1 MEKNKMKQV
10 MKLAKRV
17 LKIALFGWGG
27 YRLYSVLGIGIV
39 FLLLGIALVVGFFY
53 FLAMCLAAGLENKF
67 GEADAS
73 IWRKPEQLPVKN
85 EMKD

>member
-1 MEKNKMKQV
+1 
-10 MKLAKRV
+10 
-17 LKIALFGWGG
+17 LFGLIG

-39 FLLLGIALVVGFFY
+39 FLFLGIALVVGFFY

-73 IWRKPEQLPVKN
+73 MWRKPEQLPVYN
-85 EMKD
+85 EMND

>member
-1 MEKNKMKQV
+1 

-17 LKIALFGWGG
+17 LKIALFGWVG

-67 GEADAS
+67 GGADAYL
-73 IWRKPEQLPVKN
+73 WRKPEQLPVKN

>member
-17 LKIALFGWGG
+17 LKIALFGLIG
-27 YRLYSVLGIGIV
+27 YGLYSVLGVGIV

-73 IWRKPEQLPVKN
+73 MWRKPEQLPVYN
-85 EMKD
+85 EMND

>member
-1 MEKNKMKQV
+1 
-10 MKLAKRV
+10 MKLARRV
-17 LKIALFGWGG
+17 LKISLFGWVG

>member
-17 LKIALFGWGG
+17 LKIALFGWVG

-39 FLLLGIALVVGFFY
+39 FLLLGIALIVGFFY

-73 IWRKPEQLPVKN
+73 MWRKPEQLPVYN
-85 EMKD
+85 EMND

>member
-1 MEKNKMKQV
+1 

-17 LKIALFGWGG
+17 LKIALFGWVG

-73 IWRKPEQLPVKN
+73 MWRKPEQLIVNNKMN
-85 EMKD
+85 D